1 MYRKTDGVAMGSS
14 LRPVLAIIFVGCYEA
29 KFFQNMQKLI
39 QYNRYVD
46 DILIVHM
53 NSFDIKMFYNEISNL
68 HPSLKFTSEE
78 ENDGPIP
85 FLDVILR

>member
-1 MYRKTDGVAMGSS
+1 MKLNFSKTYSS
-14 LRPVLAIIFVGCYEA
+14 LFHILDT
-29 KFFQNMQKLI
+29 
-39 QYNRYVD
+39 VD